1 MKRIVYFI
9 MIFAACVMLVCPLS
23 ISAEGID
30 NAPVFEVEMPE
41 GATVTESA
49 EAEEEAKPNIFTR
62 IYEAFCENKTE
73 VFTLGGSSI
82 LLVLSL
88 ILRKDL
94 GASSKSIVNGIAT
107 VLSKSDLTSE
117 RQEAIV
123 GGLNEM
129 IDGYEEVKHDTAY
142 VKKQIEEI
150 KLISDR
156 VEASNTAVVEK
167 ISEMFSVLVGLIN
180 KEMLQ
185 NSEVMEVLST
195 VYTNNDSIPKG
206 IKDFVSLMR
215 SENVKLVQ
223 EASQLT
229 SKETATTE
237 GGEAV

>member
-23 ISAEGID
+23 ISAEEID

-62 IYEAFCENKTE
+62 LYEAFCDNKTE

-94 GASSKSIVNGIAT
+94 GASSKTIVNGIAS
-107 VLSKSDLTSE
+107 VLSKSDLSSE

-129 IDGYEEVKHDTAY
+129 IDGYEEIKAQSTY
-142 VKKQIEEI
+142 VKDKIESFEAAVE
-150 KLISDR
+150 R
-156 VEASNTAVVEK
+156 VEASNSAVDTK
-167 ISEMFSVLVGLIN
+167 LAEMFTTLTELIV
-180 KEMLQ
+180 KEMRQ
-185 NSEVMEVLST
+185 NTEVMEVLST
-195 VYTNNDSIPKG
+195 VYTNNEVVPTG
-206 IKDFVSLMR
+206 IKNFVSLMR
-215 SENVKLVQ
+215 SENVKLLQ

-229 SKETATTE
+229 SKDNATTE